1 MSEPSKNERVRECT
15 TSEYPKDESTNE
27 ETRTTQ
33 STAGDS
39 SESPKIEREGKHGRM
54 RRRQVHP
61 RAKKASAHAR
71 PSEHERARRTHQDE
85 HAHESVASDGL
96 DERSEDRTERA
107 YPRTRVTRRNAHTH
121 EQHRTHTSTRESAPL
136 RGHRRLSEWRDPLA

>member
-27 ETRTTQ
+27 ETRTTR
-33 STAGDS
+33 SKRSG
-39 SESPKIEREGKHGRM
+39 ERERSK
-54 RRRQVHP
+54 QP
-61 RAKKASAHAR
+61 KKASRKQAREKSKRGQERKKASHHAH
-71 PSEHERARRTHQDE
+71 PPEHERARRTHQDR

-107 YPRTRVTRRNAHTH
+107 Y
-121 EQHRTHTSTRESAPL
+121 
-136 RGHRRLSEWRDPLA
+136 